1 MGLRKGE
8 TVEVTVDRMAFG
20 GHGVARVQEFVVFVR
35 GAVAGDRVRARIYKK
50 RGTMPRPGLKNYL
63 SLPRTG

>member
-35 GAVAGDRVRARIYKK
+35 GAVEFHF
-50 RGTMPRPGLKNYL
+50 
-63 SLPRTG
+63 